1 MHYWFVKD
9 IPKESLFCDYVAVKN
24 MVAAST
30 LYPTLLTHVGP
41 LKFYHHQFCIT
52 DASVNTVKMA
62 NND

>member
-30 LYPTLLTHVGP
+30 LYPALLTHVGP
-41 LKFYHHQFCIT
+41 LKFYHHHFCIT
-52 DASVNTVKMA
+52 DASVNIVKMA